1 MADLST
7 KYMGLN
13 LQNPLVMSPSTL
25 CKKIDNIR
33 KMEDAGASAVVL
45 HSLFEEQI
53 ILENQEIDRY
63 LTQGTDSYAESLSY
77 FPNVGD
83 FWAGPDEYLEHIR
96 KVKNAVKIPI
106 IASLNGVSAGGWTS
120 YAKEFENA
128 GADAIELNIY
138 YIPTDLDLVSQQV
151 EYMYLE
157 VAKSVKNSVNIP
169 VAIKISPYF
178 SSMAYMA
185 RQFDQ
190 IGVDA
195 LVMFNRFYQPDFD
208 LESMKV
214 VPNLVLSTSD
224 ELRLRLRWV
233 AILYGRIKANMAV
246 TGGVHTAEDVAKSIL
261 AGANITMMTSAVMTN
276 GVGHITKIKNGLA
289 EWMDKHEFAS
299 IADIQGKMSQQSV
312 KEPAAFERA
321 NYMKVIKSFSY
332 E

>member
-1 MADLST
+1 MVDLST

-96 KVKNAVKIPI
+96 KAKSAVKIPI

-138 YIPTDLDLVSQQV
+138 YIPTDPDLVSQQV

-169 VAIKISPYF
+169 VAIKIGPYF

-190 IGVDA
+190 IGIDA

-246 TGGVHTAEDVAKSIL
+246 TGGVHTVEDVAKSIL
-261 AGANITMMTSAVMTN
+261 AGANIAMMTSAVMKN
-276 GVGHITKIKNGLA
+276 GVGHITKIKNELA
-289 EWMDKHEFAS
+289 EWMDKHEFGS

-312 KEPAAFERA
+312 AEPAAFERA

>member
-7 KYMGLN
+7 KYMGLT

-96 KVKNAVKIPI
+96 KAKSAVKIPI

-157 VAKSVKNSVNIP
+157 VAKSVKNSVKIP
-169 VAIKISPYF
+169 VAIKIGPYF

-190 IGVDA
+190 IGIDA

-261 AGANITMMTSAVMTN
+261 AGANITMMTSAVMKN
-276 GVGHITKIKNGLA
+276 GVEHITKIKNELA
-289 EWMDKHEFAS
+289 EWMDKHEFGS

-312 KEPAAFERA
+312 AEPAAFERA
-321 NYMKVIKSFSY
+321 NYMKVIKSFSN

>member
-63 LTQGTDSYAESLSY
+63 LTQGTESYAESLSY

-96 KVKNAVKIPI
+96 KAKNAVKIPI

-169 VAIKISPYF
+169 VAIKIGPYF

-190 IGVDA
+190 INIDA

-208 LESMKV
+208 LKSMKV

-246 TGGVHTAEDVAKSIL
+246 TGGVHTVEDVAKSIL
-261 AGANITMMTSAVMTN
+261 AGANITMMTSAVMKN
-276 GVGHITKIKNGLA
+276 GVGHITKIKNELA
-289 EWMDKHEFAS
+289 EWMDKHEFGS

-312 KEPAAFERA
+312 AEPAAFERA

>member
-96 KVKNAVKIPI
+96 KAKNADKIPI

-157 VAKSVKNSVNIP
+157 VAKSVKNSVKIP
-169 VAIKISPYF
+169 VAIKIGPYF

-190 IGVDA
+190 IGIDA

-261 AGANITMMTSAVMTN
+261 AGANITMMTSAVMKN
-276 GVGHITKIKNGLA
+276 GVEHITKIKNELA
-289 EWMDKHEFAS
+289 EWMDKHEFGS

-312 KEPAAFERA
+312 AEPAAFERA